1 MYDVFVDKILIV
13 DLIIMVISMS
23 IIKIKVVMFKS
34 YICIF
39 YLEFYWKNIF
49 IFLLF
54 LNLSE
59 FNMII
64 NLKVC

>member
-13 DLIIMVISMS
+13 DLIIIVISMI

>member
-13 DLIIMVISMS
+13 DLIIIVISMS

-39 YLEFYWKNIF
+39 YLELLLEKYFYFF
-49 IFLLF
+49 IVFKF
-54 LNLSE
+54 
-59 FNMII
+59 
-64 NLKVC
+64 K

>member
-39 YLEFYWKNIF
+39 YLEFLLEKYFYFF
-49 IFLLF
+49 IVFKF
-54 LNLSE
+54 
-59 FNMII
+59 
-64 NLKVC
+64 K